1 LHSLETER
9 TSLDQRI
16 GSLSEQLPAGFER
29 GSSRSSSRPS
39 SAKSSPQ
46 IARRAVGKSKL
57 GADDANGGDNGAD
70 SQDGAAPAT
79 AASSSSA
86 AASST
91 AASAVVD
98 PQDLTVDELEKR
110 ITETEALN
118 DAVLKQIDSVLDNLG
133 KKVRETEKA
142 RMRAVMAALTGENMR
157 CDLDLR
163 VCRRVLKNKTDA
175 IKSKAAKDA
184 PTSPD
189 ADGKKK
195 PTSAAASPPTSKKDS
210 KKDSLVKLH
219 RKASYAVAKKDK
231 KDKSSGDDDKL
242 DVQLMEAK
250 EKKQKVH
257 SASTGTVLMQQD
269 ATGALSPAMQAEIDR
284 LREAIKATPDDAS
297 LHHTLGFSLM
307 RVANDTEGGIEAF
320 KAALA
325 IQPKLIAARIDLG
338 LAYYKLEKWER
349 AAAEYREALASEPDN
364 CIALVNLGNV
374 QRQLGQTR
382 ESVTQYER
390 VLELQPKNATAALNL
405 GNAYQ
410 TLGDFDRANRMYER
424 VLEIA
429 PSNVYARTKLAEQ
442 ALEQGKHDL
451 AREHAEKATARDAK
465 NARALAVLGAVF
477 ESENKYDE
485 ALAQYK
491 LAHAA
496 DATNATVCAS
506 IGAVM
511 GQLGNAPEA
520 AMFLKKAVQMSPDDA
535 KLLNQLGQWHAKS
548 GATDESRAV
557 FAAAVKRG
565 TAELE
570 QAQKVGGDDAPAVKA
585 ARALLANIHSNF
597 GHVLDEADD
606 FGGAQK
612 QYEASLALVKSAATL
627 NKLGACFAS
636 QKQMSDAVEQFM
648 AALAL
653 APDEPTVHYNLAAA
667 HAAQGALAE
676 ALRHAQTAVLHDEN
690 FEAAKTMVKVLQ
702 DHAAKKK
709 K

>member
-1 LHSLETER
+1 
-9 TSLDQRI
+9 
-16 GSLSEQLPAGFER
+16 
-29 GSSRSSSRPS
+29 
-39 SAKSSPQ
+39 
-46 IARRAVGKSKL
+46 
-57 GADDANGGDNGAD
+57 
-70 SQDGAAPAT
+70 
-79 AASSSSA
+79 
-86 AASST
+86 
-91 AASAVVD
+91 
-98 PQDLTVDELEKR
+98 
-110 ITETEALN
+110 
-118 DAVLKQIDSVLDNLG
+118 
-133 KKVRETEKA
+133 
-142 RMRAVMAALTGENMR
+142 
-157 CDLDLR
+157 
-163 VCRRVLKNKTDA
+163 
-175 IKSKAAKDA
+175 
-184 PTSPD
+184 
-189 ADGKKK
+189 
-195 PTSAAASPPTSKKDS
+195 
-210 KKDSLVKLH
+210 
-219 RKASYAVAKKDK
+219 
-231 KDKSSGDDDKL
+231 
-242 DVQLMEAK
+242 MEAK

-410 TLGDFDRANRMYER
+410 TLGEFDRANRMYER

-465 NARALAVLGAVF
+465 NARALAVLGAVL
-477 ESENKYDE
+477 EHENKYDE

-511 GQLGNAPEA
+511 GQLGNAAEA

-548 GATDESRAV
+548 GATDEARTV
-557 FAAAVKRG
+557 FADAVKRG

-570 QAQKVGGDDAPAVKA
+570 QAKKVGGDDAPAVKA

-606 FGGAQK
+606 FAGAQK

>member
-1 LHSLETER
+1 M
-9 TSLDQRI
+9 
-16 GSLSEQLPAGFER
+16 
-29 GSSRSSSRPS
+29 
-39 SAKSSPQ
+39 
-46 IARRAVGKSKL
+46 
-57 GADDANGGDNGAD
+57 
-70 SQDGAAPAT
+70 
-79 AASSSSA
+79 
-86 AASST
+86 
-91 AASAVVD
+91 
-98 PQDLTVDELEKR
+98 DELEKR
-110 ITETEALN
+110 ISQTEALN

-163 VCRRVLKNKTDA
+163 VCRRVLKQKTDA
-175 IKSKAAKDA
+175 IKSKAASTA
-184 PTSPD
+184 SSP
-189 ADGKKK
+189 ADDSKKK
-195 PTSAAASPPTSKKDS
+195 PSGAASPPTSKKES

-219 RKASYAVAKKDK
+219 RKGSYAHAKAEK
-231 KDKSSGDDDKL
+231 KSSEDAKL

-257 SASTGTVLMQQD
+257 TASTGTVLMQQD

-297 LHHTLGFSLM
+297 LHHTLGFSLL

-325 IQPKLIAARIDLG
+325 IQPKLTAARIDLG
-338 LAYYKLEKWER
+338 LAYYKLEKWDA
-349 AAAEYREALASEPDN
+349 AAAEYREALATEPDN

-410 TLGDFDRANRMYER
+410 TLGEFDRANRMYER

-442 ALEQGKHDL
+442 ALEQGKYDL

-465 NARALAVLGAVF
+465 NARALAVLGAVL
-477 ESENKYDE
+477 EHENKYE
-485 ALAQYK
+485 LALAQYK
-491 LAHAA
+491 AAHAA

-511 GQLGNAPEA
+511 GQLGNAAEA

-548 GATDESRAV
+548 GATDEARTV
-557 FAAAVKRG
+557 FADAVKRG

-570 QAQKVGGDDAPAVKA
+570 HAKKVGGTDDA
-585 ARALLANIHSNF
+585 ARTLLANIHSNF

-606 FGGAQK
+606 FAGAQK

-636 QKQMSDAVEQFM
+636 QKLMSDAVEQFM

-702 DHAAKKK
+702 EHAAKKK